1 MIALI
6 ALVLAVSLLPACSVA
21 PVADVQTAMLP
32 VYSAQ
37 AEPAAREI
45 IEYEVTTEVWE
56 DEAQAD
62 DGTSLASCLFQLP
75 VLTAYR
81 GDGTEITEP
90 ETDLE
95 AQAVEAVR
103 AFNEKF
109 SKWDAAEEFPEF
121 VSFAAENLAYQ
132 REWDGIWIPYFKKLT
147 CQVYQT
153 DHLVSVSA
161 EYHCYN
167 GGVHPNTYLLG
178 WNFDLDSGTFFTP
191 EMLSGDTGFQEAVS
205 QEMTRQ
211 AQEKAAEYG
220 AEYGIEPENFFWQ
233 DYEDIL
239 ADWTSYT
246 VSFDEAGM
254 IVAFSPY
261 ELAAYAAGPQV
272 FHLSYD
278 WLEPYLSEHG
288 RLVLGLEAGE

>member
-6 ALVLAVSLLPACSVA
+6 ALLLAVSLLPACSVA
-21 PVADVQTAMLP
+21 PTADMKTAPESAYFAQTEL
-32 VYSAQ
+32 S
-37 AEPAAREI
+37 AREV
-45 IEYEVTTEVWE
+45 IEYRVFIDVWE

-62 DGTSLASCLFQLP
+62 DGTPLASCRFQLP

-81 GDGTEITEP
+81 GDGTEVTEP

-95 AQAVEAVR
+95 AQAAEAVR

-132 REWDGIWIPYFKKLT
+132 REWDGIWTPYAMELT
-147 CQVYQT
+147 CWGYQT

-161 EYHCYN
+161 EYYCYN
-167 GGVHPNTYLLG
+167 GGVHPNTCLLG

-205 QEMTRQ
+205 QELARQ
-211 AQEKAAEYG
+211 AQVKAAEH
-220 AEYGIEPENFFWQ
+220 GIEPEDFFWQ

-246 VSFDEAGM
+246 VSFDETGM

-272 FHLSYD
+272 FRLPYD
-278 WLEPYLSEHG
+278 WLEPYLGEHG
-288 RLVLGLEAGE
+288 RMVLGLETED